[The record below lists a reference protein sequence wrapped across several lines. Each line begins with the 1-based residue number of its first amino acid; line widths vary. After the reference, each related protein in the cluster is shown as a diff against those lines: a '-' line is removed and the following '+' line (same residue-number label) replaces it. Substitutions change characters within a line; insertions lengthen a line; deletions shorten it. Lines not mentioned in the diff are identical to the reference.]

1 MEAVALSILV
11 VVIYFILIYIF
22 GRTNK
27 NTPKFTSGSFT
38 STVYTSEGSTK
49 PYKNEPIEEPK
60 EEPKEES
67 KENIAEHY
75 KHILEINA
83 TYAERVLYSF
93 LTGKIDFEF
102 QKIIYTDN
110 KKHFFIA
117 DFYIPSKNLIIE
129 LDGEYHDNIK
139 QQDKD
144 IWRTRI
150 LKSLGYKVIRFKNK
164 QITES
169 NNLFWVLNIIK
180 NK

>member
-11 VVIYFILIYIF
+11 VIIYFIIMYIF

-27 NTPKFTSGSFT
+27 NTPKFTPGSFT
-38 STVYTSEGSTK
+38 STLYASEGSTK
-49 PYKNEPIEEPK
+49 PYK
-60 EEPKEES
+60 EES
-67 KENIAEHY
+67 KENTAEYY
-75 KHILEINA
+75 KHILEVNA
-83 TYAERVLYSF
+83 TYAERLLKTF

-110 KKHFFIA
+110 KHFFIA

-129 LDGEYHDNIK
+129 LDGEYHDNVK
-139 QQDKD
+139 QQNKD
-144 IWRTRI
+144 IWRTQ
-150 LKSLGYKVIRFKNK
+150 LLHSLGYRVIRFKNK

-169 NNLFWVLNIIK
+169 KNLFWVLDIIE

>member
-1 MEAVALSILV
+1 MEAIVLSILV
-11 VVIYFILIYIF
+11 VVIYFILMYIF

-27 NTPKFTSGSFT
+27 NTPKFTPGSFT
-38 STVYTSEGSTK
+38 STLHTSEGSIK
-49 PYKNEPIEEPK
+49 PYKEEPREEPK
-60 EEPKEES
+60 E
-67 KENIAEHY
+67 NTAERY
-75 KHILEINA
+75 KHILEVNA
-83 TYAERVLYSF
+83 TYAERLLKTF

-110 KKHFFIA
+110 KHFFIA

-144 IWRTRI
+144 IWRTK
-150 LKSLGYKVIRFKNK
+150 LLNSLGYRVIRFKNK
-164 QITES
+164 QIIES
-169 NNLFWVLNIIK
+169 RDLFWILNIIE

>member
-11 VVIYFILIYIF
+11 VIIYFILMYIF

-27 NTPKFTSGSFT
+27 NTPKFTPGSFT
-38 STVYTSEGSTK
+38 STLHTPEGSTK
-49 PYKNEPIEEPK
+49 PYKEEPK
-60 EEPKEES
+60 E
-67 KENIAEHY
+67 NTAEYY
-75 KHILEINA
+75 KHLLEVNA
-83 TYAERVLYSF
+83 TYAEKLLKTF

-110 KKHFFIA
+110 KHFFIA
-117 DFYIPSKNLIIE
+117 DFYIPSQNLIIE
-129 LDGEYHDNIK
+129 LDGEYHDDTK

-144 IWRTRI
+144 IWRTKILQSFGYRI
-150 LKSLGYKVIRFKNK
+150 IRFKNK

-169 NNLFWVLNIIK
+169 KDLSWVLNIIR

>member
-1 MEAVALSILV
+1 MMQAVVLSILV
-11 VVIYFILIYIF
+11 VVVYFIIIMYIF

-38 STVYTSEGSTK
+38 SITHTSEGSTK
-49 PYKNEPIEEPK
+49 PYKEKPKEKPK
-60 EEPKEES
+60 EEP

-75 KHILEINA
+75 KHMLEVNA

-164 QITES
+164 QIVES
-169 NNLFWVLNIIK
+169 NNLFWVLNIIESK
-180 NK
+180 

>member
-1 MEAVALSILV
+1 MEAVVLSILV
-11 VVIYFILIYIF
+11 VIIYFILIYIF
-22 GRTNK
+22 GRINK

-38 STVYTSEGSTK
+38 STLHTSEGSTK
-49 PYKNEPIEEPK
+49 PYKEEPK
-60 EEPKEES
+60 E
-67 KENIAEHY
+67 NTAEYY

-129 LDGEYHDNIK
+129 LDGEYHDDAK
-139 QQDKD
+139 QQNKD
-144 IWRTRI
+144 IWRTKV
-150 LKSLGYKVIRFKNK
+150 LKSLGYRVIRFKNK
-164 QITES
+164 QIVES
-169 NNLFWVLNIIK
+169 KNLYWILNIIE

>member
-27 NTPKFTSGSFT
+27 NTPKFTPGSST
-38 STVYTSEGSTK
+38 STIHTSEGSIK
-49 PYKNEPIEEPK
+49 PYKEEPR
-60 EEPKEES
+60 EES
-67 KENIAEHY
+67 KENTAERY
-75 KHILEINA
+75 KHILEVNA
-83 TYAERVLYSF
+83 TYAERLLKTF

-110 KKHFFIA
+110 KHFFIA

-129 LDGEYHDNIK
+129 LDGEYHNDAK

-144 IWRTRI
+144 IWRTK
-150 LKSLGYKVIRFKNK
+150 LLNSLGYRVIRFKNK

-169 NNLFWVLNIIK
+169 RDLSWILNIIE

>member
-27 NTPKFTSGSFT
+27 NTPKFTPGSYT
-38 STVYTSEGSTK
+38 STLHTSEGSIK
-49 PYKNEPIEEPK
+49 PCK
-60 EEPKEES
+60 EESIEES
-67 KENIAEHY
+67 KENTAERY
-75 KHILEINA
+75 KHILEVNA
-83 TYAERVLYSF
+83 TYAERLLKTF

-110 KKHFFIA
+110 KHFFIA

-129 LDGEYHDNIK
+129 LDGEYHNDAK

-144 IWRTRI
+144 IWRTK
-150 LKSLGYKVIRFKNK
+150 LLNSLGYRVIRFKNK

-169 NNLFWVLNIIK
+169 RDLSWILNIIE

>member
-1 MEAVALSILV
+1 MEAVVLSILV
-11 VVIYFILIYIF
+11 IVIYFILIYIF

-27 NTPKFTSGSFT
+27 NTPKFTPGSYT
-38 STVYTSEGSTK
+38 STLHTSEGSIK
-49 PYKNEPIEEPK
+49 PYKEEPREELK
-60 EEPKEES
+60 EDT
-67 KENIAEHY
+67 AERY
-75 KHILEINA
+75 KHILEVNA
-83 TYAERVLYSF
+83 TYAERLLKTF

-110 KKHFFIA
+110 KHFFIA

-129 LDGEYHDNIK
+129 LDGEYHNDAK

-144 IWRTRI
+144 IWRTK
-150 LKSLGYKVIRFKNK
+150 LLNSLGYRVIRFKNK

-169 NNLFWVLNIIK
+169 RDLSWILNIIK

>member
-27 NTPKFTSGSFT
+27 NTPKFTPGSYT
-38 STVYTSEGSTK
+38 STLHTSEGSIK
-49 PYKNEPIEEPK
+49 PYKEEPR
-60 EEPKEES
+60 EES
-67 KENIAEHY
+67 KENIAERY
-75 KHILEINA
+75 KHILEVNA
-83 TYAERVLYSF
+83 TYAERLLKTF

-110 KKHFFIA
+110 KHFFIA

-129 LDGEYHDNIK
+129 LDGEYHNDAK

-144 IWRTRI
+144 IWRTK
-150 LKSLGYKVIRFKNK
+150 LLNSLGYRVIRFKNK

-169 NNLFWVLNIIK
+169 RDLSWILNIIK

>member
-27 NTPKFTSGSFT
+27 NSPKFTPGSYT
-38 STVYTSEGSTK
+38 STLHTSEGSIK
-49 PYKNEPIEEPK
+49 PYKEEPR
-60 EEPKEES
+60 EES
-67 KENIAEHY
+67 KEDTAERY
-75 KHILEINA
+75 KHILEVNA
-83 TYAERVLYSF
+83 TYAERLLKTF

-110 KKHFFIA
+110 RHFFIA

-129 LDGEYHDNIK
+129 LDGEYHNDAK

-144 IWRTRI
+144 IWRTK
-150 LKSLGYKVIRFKNK
+150 LLNSLGYRVIRFKNK

-169 NNLFWVLNIIK
+169 KDLSWILNIIK

>member
-27 NTPKFTSGSFT
+27 NTPKFTPGSYT
-38 STVYTSEGSTK
+38 STLYTSEGSIK
-49 PYKNEPIEEPK
+49 PYKEESR
-60 EEPKEES
+60 EES
-67 KENIAEHY
+67 KENTAERY
-75 KHILEINA
+75 KHILEVNA
-83 TYAERVLYSF
+83 TYAERLLKTF

-110 KKHFFIA
+110 KHFFIA

-129 LDGEYHDNIK
+129 LDGEYHNDAK

-144 IWRTRI
+144 IWRTK
-150 LKSLGYKVIRFKNK
+150 LLNSLGYKVIRFKNK

-169 NNLFWVLNIIK
+169 RDLSWILNIIK

>member
-1 MEAVALSILV
+1 MEAVVLSILV

-27 NTPKFTSGSFT
+27 NTPKFTPGSYT
-38 STVYTSEGSTK
+38 STLHTSEGSIK
-49 PYKNEPIEEPK
+49 PYKEESR
-60 EEPKEES
+60 EES
-67 KENIAEHY
+67 KENTAERY
-75 KHILEINA
+75 KHILEVNA
-83 TYAERVLYSF
+83 TYAERLLKTF

-110 KKHFFIA
+110 KHFFIA

-129 LDGEYHDNIK
+129 LDGEYHNDAK

-144 IWRTRI
+144 IWRTK
-150 LKSLGYKVIRFKNK
+150 LLNSLGYRVIRFKNK

-169 NNLFWVLNIIK
+169 RDLSWILNIIE

>member
-1 MEAVALSILV
+1 MEAVVLSILV
-11 VVIYFILIYIF
+11 VVIYFILMYIF

-27 NTPKFTSGSFT
+27 NTPKFTPGSFT
-38 STVYTSEGSTK
+38 STLHTSEGSIK
-49 PYKNEPIEEPK
+49 PYKEEPREEPK
-60 EEPKEES
+60 E
-67 KENIAEHY
+67 NTAERY
-75 KHILEINA
+75 KHILEVNA
-83 TYAERVLYSF
+83 TYAERLLKTF

-110 KKHFFIA
+110 KHFFIA

-144 IWRTRI
+144 IWRTK
-150 LKSLGYKVIRFKNK
+150 LLNSLGYRVIRFKNK
-164 QITES
+164 QIIES
-169 NNLFWVLNIIK
+169 RDLFWILNIIE

>member
-1 MEAVALSILV
+1 MGAVALSILV
-11 VVIYFILIYIF
+11 VVIYFILMYIF
-22 GRTNK
+22 GRANK
-27 NTPKFTSGSFT
+27 NTPKFTPGSFT
-38 STVYTSEGSTK
+38 STLHISEGSTK
-49 PYKNEPIEEPK
+49 PYKEEPK
-60 EEPKEES
+60 E
-67 KENIAEHY
+67 NTAEYY
-75 KHILEINA
+75 KHILEVNA

-129 LDGEYHDNIK
+129 LDGEYHDDAK
-139 QQDKD
+139 QQNKD
-144 IWRTRI
+144 IWRTKV

>member
-11 VVIYFILIYIF
+11 IIIYFILMYIF

-27 NTPKFTSGSFT
+27 NTPKFTPGSYT
-38 STVYTSEGSTK
+38 STLHTSEGSIK
-49 PYKNEPIEEPK
+49 PYKEEPR
-60 EEPKEES
+60 EES
-67 KENIAEHY
+67 KENTAERY
-75 KHILEINA
+75 KHILEVNA
-83 TYAERVLYSF
+83 TYAERLLKTF

-110 KKHFFIA
+110 KHFFIA
-117 DFYIPSKNLIIE
+117 DFYISSKNLIIE
-129 LDGEYHDNIK
+129 LDGEYHNDAK

-144 IWRTRI
+144 IWRTNI
-150 LKSLGYKVIRFKNK
+150 LNSLGYKVIRFKNS

-169 NNLFWVLNIIK
+169 RDLSWILNIIE

>member
-27 NTPKFTSGSFT
+27 NTPKFTPGSFT
-38 STVYTSEGSTK
+38 STLHTSEGSIK
-49 PYKNEPIEEPK
+49 PYKEELREEPK
-60 EEPKEES
+60 E
-67 KENIAEHY
+67 NTAERY
-75 KHILEINA
+75 KHILEVNA
-83 TYAERVLYSF
+83 TYAERLLKTF

-110 KKHFFIA
+110 KHFFIA

-144 IWRTRI
+144 I
-150 LKSLGYKVIRFKNK
+150 
-164 QITES
+164 
-169 NNLFWVLNIIK
+169 
-180 NK
+180 

>member
-27 NTPKFTSGSFT
+27 NTPKFTPGSFT
-38 STVYTSEGSTK
+38 STLHTSEGSTK
-49 PYKNEPIEEPK
+49 PYKEEPK
-60 EEPKEES
+60 E
-67 KENIAEHY
+67 NTAEYY

-117 DFYIPSKNLIIE
+117 DFYIPFKNLIIE
-129 LDGEYHDNIK
+129 LDGEYHDDAK
-139 QQDKD
+139 QQNKD
-144 IWRTRI
+144 IWRTKV
-150 LKSLGYKVIRFKNK
+150 LKSLGYRVIRFKNK
-164 QITES
+164 QIVES
-169 NNLFWVLNIIK
+169 KNLFWVLNIIK